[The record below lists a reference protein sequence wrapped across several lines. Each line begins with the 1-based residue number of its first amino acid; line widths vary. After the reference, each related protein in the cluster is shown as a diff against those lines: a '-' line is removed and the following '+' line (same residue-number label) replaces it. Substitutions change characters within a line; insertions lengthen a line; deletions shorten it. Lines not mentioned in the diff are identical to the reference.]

1 MRSLKNAER
10 ARQLIIKEFIM
21 KKLLFGSLVL
31 FLFNSSF
38 AQIDSVGLK
47 NSMQQL
53 DKALL
58 QKDET
63 VLKSI
68 LHKDLGFGH
77 SNGWIQTKNDIL
89 NDFTSG
95 KLTYNKFENNS
106 SSIVTINKKYA
117 TVKTNTNAEGVV
129 NGTAFKLTLH
139 IMQFWIRTKKGWQ
152 LIARQSAKLS

>member
-1 MRSLKNAER
+1 
-10 ARQLIIKEFIM
+10 M
-21 KKLLFGSLVL
+21 KKFLLSVLVL

-38 AQIDSVGLK
+38 AQIDSIGLK
-47 NSMQQL
+47 NTMQQL

-63 VLKSI
+63 VLNSV
-68 LHKDLGFGH
+68 LHKDLSYGH
-77 SNGWIQTKNDIL
+77 SNGWIQSKSDIL

-95 KLTYNKFENNS
+95 KLTYSKIENNS
-106 SSIVTINKKYA
+106 SAIIVINKEYA

-139 IMQFWIRTKKGWQ
+139 IMQFWIKTKKGWQ
-152 LIARQSAKLS
+152 LIARQSTKLS

>member
-1 MRSLKNAER
+1 
-10 ARQLIIKEFIM
+10 M

-31 FLFNSSF
+31 FLFNNSF

-47 NSMQQL
+47 NAMQQL

-58 QKDET
+58 QKDEV

-68 LHKDLGFGH
+68 LHKEVSYGH
-77 SNGWIQTKNDIL
+77 SNGWIQSKDDIL
-89 NDFTSG
+89 NDFKSG
-95 KLTYNKFENNS
+95 KLTYNNIQNNS
-106 SSIVTINKKYA
+106 SAIVKISEKYA

-129 NGTAFKLTLH
+129 NATEFKLILH
-139 IMQFWIRTKKGWQ
+139 IMQFWIKTKKGWQ

>member
-1 MRSLKNAER
+1 
-10 ARQLIIKEFIM
+10 M

-47 NSMQQL
+47 NAMQQL

-63 VLKSI
+63 VLKSV
-68 LHKDLGFGH
+68 LHKDLSYGH
-77 SNGWIQTKNDIL
+77 SNGWIQSKSDIL

-95 KLTYNKFENNS
+95 KLTYSKIENNS
-106 SSIVTINKKYA
+106 SAIIIITKEYA

-129 NGTAFKLTLH
+129 NGTAFNLKLH
-139 IMQFWIRTKKGWQ
+139 IMQFWVKTKRGWQ
-152 LIARQSAKLS
+152 LIARQSAKQ

>member
-1 MRSLKNAER
+1 MQKFA
-10 ARQLIIKEFIM
+10 AV
-21 KKLLFGSLVL
+21 LFVL
-31 FLFNSSF
+31 FLFTTQNSF

-47 NSMQQL
+47 NAMQQL

-68 LHKDLGFGH
+68 LHKDLSYGH
-77 SNGWIQTKNDIL
+77 SNGWIQSKSDIL

-95 KLTYNKFENNS
+95 KLTYNKIENNS
-106 SSIVTINKKYA
+106 SAIIVITRDYA
-117 TVKTNTNAEGVV
+117 TAKTNTNAEGVV

-139 IMQFWIRTKKGWQ
+139 IMQFWIKTKKGWQ
-152 LIARQSAKLS
+152 LIARQSTKLS

>member
-1 MRSLKNAER
+1 
-10 ARQLIIKEFIM
+10 M

-47 NSMQQL
+47 NAMQQL

-63 VLKSI
+63 VLKSV
-68 LHKDLGFGH
+68 LHKDLSYGH
-77 SNGWIQTKNDIL
+77 SNGWIQSKSDIL

-95 KLTYNKFENNS
+95 KLTYSKIENNS
-106 SSIVTINKKYA
+106 STIIVINKEYA

-139 IMQFWIRTKKGWQ
+139 IMQFWIKTKKGWQ

>member
-1 MRSLKNAER
+1 
-10 ARQLIIKEFIM
+10 M

-47 NSMQQL
+47 NAMQQL

-58 QKDET
+58 QKDEV

-68 LHKDLGFGH
+68 LHKEVSYGH
-77 SNGWIQTKNDIL
+77 SNGWIQSKDDIL
-89 NDFTSG
+89 NDFKSG
-95 KLTYNKFENNS
+95 KLTYNNIQNNS
-106 SSIVTINKKYA
+106 SAIVKISEKYA

-139 IMQFWIRTKKGWQ
+139 IMQFWIKTKKGWQ
-152 LIARQSAKLS
+152 LIARQSTKLS

>member
-1 MRSLKNAER
+1 MRKPATV
-10 ARQLIIKEFIM
+10 
-21 KKLLFGSLVL
+21 LFVL
-31 FLFNSSF
+31 FLLIAKSSF

-47 NSMQQL
+47 NAMQQL

-63 VLKSI
+63 VLNSV
-68 LHKDLGFGH
+68 LHKDLSYGH
-77 SNGWIQTKNDIL
+77 SNGWIQSKSDIL

-95 KLTYNKFENNS
+95 KLTYSKIENNS
-106 SSIVTINKKYA
+106 SAIIVINKEYA

-139 IMQFWIRTKKGWQ
+139 IMQFWMKTKRVG
-152 LIARQSAKLS
+152 S

>member
-1 MRSLKNAER
+1 
-10 ARQLIIKEFIM
+10 M

-47 NSMQQL
+47 NAMQQL

-58 QKDET
+58 QKDEV

-68 LHKDLGFGH
+68 LHKEVSYGH
-77 SNGWIQTKNDIL
+77 SNGWIQSKDDIL
-89 NDFTSG
+89 SDFKSG
-95 KLTYNKFENNS
+95 KLTYNNIQNNS
-106 SSIVTINKKYA
+106 SAIVKISEKYA

-129 NGTAFKLTLH
+129 NGTEFKLTLH
-139 IMQFWIRTKKGWQ
+139 IMQFWVKTKKGWQ

>member
-1 MRSLKNAER
+1 
-10 ARQLIIKEFIM
+10 M

-47 NSMQQL
+47 NAMQQL

-58 QKDET
+58 QKDEV

-68 LHKDLGFGH
+68 LHKEVSYGH
-77 SNGWIQTKNDIL
+77 SNGWIQSKDDIL
-89 NDFTSG
+89 NDFKSG
-95 KLTYNKFENNS
+95 KLTYNNIQNNS
-106 SSIVTINKKYA
+106 SAIVKISEKYA
-117 TVKTNTNAEGVV
+117 TVKTNTNADGVV
-129 NGTAFKLTLH
+129 NGTEFKLMLH
-139 IMQFWIRTKKGWQ
+139 IMQFWVKTKKGWQ